1 MSSAK
6 VYDSTN
12 DAVTINFL
20 ADQLADVDALLTF
33 VIECARAN
41 ESYED
46 FRKALI
52 RDLGEVKI
60 TKSINVEEWLKGQNL
75 GFVLVHKERSRA
87 ESGSITYSPD
97 YLRDDD
103 GLPIIFASRSEA
115 MEALPKNH
123 EFIRVLDL
131 SERKVNEERKP

>member
-33 VIECARAN
+33 MIECARSN

-46 FRKALI
+46 FRKALV

-60 TKSINVEEWLKGQNL
+60 TKSINVEDWLHDKKQGY
-75 GFVLVHKERSRA
+75 VLISKERDTNPNPDSNLA
-87 ESGSITYSPD
+87 YGPD

-103 GLPIIFASRSEA
+103 GFPIIFDSNSQAL
-115 MEALPKNH
+115 EALPKGH
-123 EFIRVLDL
+123 TFVRVLDL
-131 SERKVNEERKP
+131 SEGK